1 MSIEEYPYSKYPDFC
16 QGAFYLMQISTAEK
30 LYDLFQ
36 TEFFKNFIWM
46 EDVLLTGRF
55 LLILTSTTG
64 QIDKK
69 VIFIQINIYIL
80 GIFTMLGNIKLMGM
94 SDRLFNFQN
103 GTEQKS
109 PIAIFTH
116 DLDPEERKTQFT
128 KQFLARSNSR

>member
-1 MSIEEYPYSKYPDFC
+1 
-16 QGAFYLMQISTAEK
+16 MQISTAEK

-55 LLILTSTTG
+55 VSILTNTIA

-69 VIFIQINIYIL
+69 VISLQINNYIL
-80 GIFTMLGNIKLMGM
+80 GIFTMLGKIKLMSI
-94 SDRLFNFQN
+94 SDRLFNFKN

-116 DLDPEERKTQFT
+116 DLDPEERKIQFA
-128 KQFLARSNSR
+128 KQFLGSFLDHLDLKIPIIV